1 VKLKGRKRIYIVY
14 TGGTIGMRASRDG
27 YVVEPGYL
35 EIQMEQMPELGHPEV
50 PAYTIHEYQPLLD
63 SSNIMPDDWFEI
75 AQDIAANH
83 EGYDG
88 FVVLHGTDTMAYTS
102 SALAFMLE
110 GLRKPVIL
118 TGAQIPLCEL
128 RSDGREN
135 LITSMMMAA
144 NYPIPEVCLYFGN
157 RLFRGCRSVKVHADS
172 FDAFLSPNYPPL
184 GEVGVDIEI
193 NWSLVRPQ
201 PAADSKLRIQRMQPP
216 SVGALRLF
224 PGISAEVLGNILKPP
239 LQGLVLEAFG
249 VGNGPDRDR
258 DFIEALK
265 AATDRGVVVVDCT
278 QCLYGA
284 VDLDDY
290 ATGAA
295 LARAG
300 VISGYDMTTEAAL
313 AKLFYLFSAGYA
325 PEEVKAKMGEDLRG
339 EVSVSGGGD

>member
-1 VKLKGRKRIYIVY
+1 MH
-14 TGGTIGMRASRDG
+14 TSREG
-27 YVVEPGYL
+27 YVVEAGYL
-35 EIQMEQMPELGHPEV
+35 EAQMEQMPELEHPEV
-50 PAYTIHEYQPLLD
+50 PEYTIHEYQPLLD
-63 SSNIMPDDWFEI
+63 SSNVMPDDWFEM
-75 AQDIAANH
+75 ARDIAANH

-110 GLRKPVIL
+110 GLGKPVIL

-135 LITSMMMAA
+135 LITSMMVAA

-201 PAADSKLRIQRMQPP
+201 PAAGSKLRIQRMQPP

-224 PGISAEVLGNILKPP
+224 PGISAQVLGNILKPP

-249 VGNGPDRDR
+249 VGNGPDRDG
-258 DFIEALK
+258 DFLAALK

-284 VDLDDY
+284 VHLDDY

-339 EVSVSGGGD
+339 EMSVPGGGD

>member
-1 VKLKGRKRIYIVY
+1 
-14 TGGTIGMRASRDG
+14 
-27 YVVEPGYL
+27 
-35 EIQMEQMPELGHPEV
+35 MEQMTELEHPEV
-50 PAYTIHEYQPLLD
+50 PEYTIHEYHPLLD
-63 SSNIMPDDWFEI
+63 SANIMPDDWFKI

-83 EGYDG
+83 EGYEG

-110 GLRKPVIL
+110 GLMKPVIL

-135 LITSMMMAA
+135 LITSMMIAA

-193 NWSLVRPQ
+193 NWPLVRPR
-201 PAADSKLRIQRMQPP
+201 PASGSRLSVQRMEPP

-224 PGISAEVLGNILKPP
+224 PGISAQVLGNILKPP

-249 VGNGPDRDR
+249 VGNGPDRDWG
-258 DFIEALK
+258 FLEVLK
-265 AATDRGVVVVDCT
+265 SATERGVVIVDCT

-284 VDLDDY
+284 VHLDDY

-300 VISGYDMTTEAAL
+300 VISGYDMTSEAAL

-325 PEEVKAKMGEDLRG
+325 SQEVKAKMGEDLRG
-339 EVSVSGGGD
+339 EVSVPEAVDFG

>member
-1 VKLKGRKRIYIVY
+1 
-14 TGGTIGMRASRDG
+14 
-27 YVVEPGYL
+27 
-35 EIQMEQMPELGHPEV
+35 
-50 PAYTIHEYQPLLD
+50 
-63 SSNIMPDDWFEI
+63 
-75 AQDIAANH
+75 
-83 EGYDG
+83 
-88 FVVLHGTDTMAYTS
+88 
-102 SALAFMLE
+102 
-110 GLRKPVIL
+110 
-118 TGAQIPLCEL
+118 
-128 RSDGREN
+128 
-135 LITSMMMAA
+135 
-144 NYPIPEVCLYFGN
+144 
-157 RLFRGCRSVKVHADS
+157 VKVHADS

-201 PAADSKLRIQRMQPP
+201 PAAGSKLRIQRMQPP

-224 PGISAEVLGNILKPP
+224 PGISAQVLGNILKPP

-249 VGNGPDRDR
+249 VGNGPDRDG
-258 DFIEALK
+258 DFLAALK
-265 AATDRGVVVVDCT
+265 VATDRGVVVVDCT

-284 VDLDDY
+284 VHLDDY

>member
-1 VKLKGRKRIYIVY
+1 
-14 TGGTIGMRASRDG
+14 MRASRDG
-27 YVVEPGYL
+27 YVVEPGSL
-35 EIQMEQMPELGHPEV
+35 EVQMEQMPELEHPEV
-50 PAYTIHEYQPLLD
+50 PEYTIHEYQPLLD

-75 AQDIAANH
+75 AQDIATNH

-201 PAADSKLRIQRMQPP
+201 PEADSRLRIQRMQPP

-224 PGISAEVLGNILKPP
+224 PGISAQVLGNILQPP

-249 VGNGPDRDR
+249 VGNGPDRDS
-258 DFIEALK
+258 DFLAALK
-265 AATDRGVVVVDCT
+265 SATDRGVVIVDCT

-325 PEEVKAKMGEDLRG
+325 AEEVKAKMGEDLRG
-339 EVSVSGGGD
+339 EVSVIGDLEFGNLDS

>member
-1 VKLKGRKRIYIVY
+1 VKLKGRKKIYIVY
-14 TGGTIGMRASRDG
+14 TGGTIGMRTSRDG

-35 EIQMEQMPELGHPEV
+35 EAQMERMTELGHPEV
-50 PAYTIHEYQPLLD
+50 PEYTIHEYQPLLD
-63 SSNIMPDDWFEI
+63 SSNIMPDDWFKI

-110 GLRKPVIL
+110 GLKKPVIL

-135 LITSMMMAA
+135 LITSMMIAA

-193 NWSLVRPQ
+193 NWSLVRPK
-201 PAADSKLRIQRMQPP
+201 PAAESRLRIQRMQPP

-224 PGISAEVLGNILKPP
+224 PGISAQVLGNILKPP

-258 DFIEALK
+258 DFIAALK
-265 AATDRGVVVVDCT
+265 SATDRGVVVVDCT

-284 VDLDDY
+284 VDLGDY

-295 LARAG
+295 LARVG
-300 VISGYDMTTEAAL
+300 VISGYDMTSEAAL
-313 AKLFYLFSAGYA
+313 AKLFYLFSAGYS
-325 PEEVKAKMGEDLRG
+325 PGEVKAKMREDLRG
-339 EVSVSGGGD
+339 EMSVPRD